1 MYAMTGLY
9 SESIPEEQAE
19 TCSDDVTTKC
29 TTAFCHGTDTVI
41 KCHSR
46 NPSAGFDP
54 HRAVHSAVGTMG
66 RSNEPPVIPRDSK
79 DCGILGFRP
88 SCMQSLASIKASII
102 ILLTFYP
109 EKLKLLVYIKF

>member
-19 TCSDDVTTKC
+19 TSSDLGTTKC
-29 TTAFCHGTDTVI
+29 TTTFCHGTDTVI

-46 NPSAGFDP
+46 NPSSGFDP
-54 HRAVHSAVGTMG
+54 HRTTVHSAVGTMG
-66 RSNEPPVIPRDSK
+66 RSNEPPVILRDLK

-88 SCMQSLASIKASII
+88 SCVQSLASIKASFFIS
-102 ILLTFYP
+102 
-109 EKLKLLVYIKF
+109 